1 MDWKLLG
8 FSTIAVFLVLGIAGV
23 IISVLSSQLQCSK
36 RNWSEHAKQGFI
48 SAAAPSVVYAIAA
61 AFEFVRNPYSNTL
74 ELFGIPNDKS
84 HIIGVGYITMIVFW
98 ITTVWNIHVTE
109 ATICNPDLK
118 EMSEFKKKLLA
129 ELHQKE
135 IEKEKNAQ
143 KS

>member
-8 FSTIAVFLVLGIAGV
+8 FSAIAVFAVLGVAGV

-36 RNWSEHAKQGFI
+36 RNVSESFKQGFI
-48 SAAAPSVVYAIAA
+48 SAAGPTLFYAAA
-61 AFEFVRNPYSNTL
+61 AFSELVRNPFSNTL
-74 ELFGIPNDKS
+74 SSFGLPADKAD
-84 HIIGVGYITMIVFW
+84 IVGVGYIIMIIFW
-98 ITTVWNIHVTE
+98 VTSVWNIHVTE
-109 ATICNPDLK
+109 ATVCSPDLK

-135 IEKEKNAQ
+135 IAKEAHAQ

>member
-8 FSTIAVFLVLGIAGV
+8 FSTIAVFLVLGIAGLV
-23 IISVLSSQLQCSK
+23 ISLLSSQLQCSK

-48 SAAAPSVVYAIAA
+48 SATAPSLAYAVAS
-61 AFEFVRNPYSNTL
+61 AFTLIRNPFTNTL
-74 ELFGIPNDKS
+74 NSFGIPLDKS
-84 HIIGVGYITMIVFW
+84 HIIGVGYITMIIFW
-98 ITTVWNIHVTE
+98 ITAVWNIHNTE
-109 ATICNPDLK
+109 AVVCNPDLK

-135 IEKEKNAQ
+135 LEKERNSQ